1 MMDKNYITSKLNEWM
16 INFVEK
22 PNPLLGNWSP
32 CPYAR
37 QARVNNKIYIDFE
50 VADIHELLP
59 LLETYEVLIV
69 CYDHN
74 KITSEDFRKLAEKL
88 NADLLEKNYVVLE
101 DHPNAIERINSV
113 TMNFG
118 ECALLLIQ
126 KRDKLSKA
134 SEQLK
139 NSGYYSVWSEENL
152 QEVVNWR

>member
-1 MMDKNYITSKLNEWM
+1 MDKNYITSKLNEWM

-22 PNPLLGNWSP
+22 PNPLLGDWSP

-50 VADIHELLP
+50 VYDIHALLP
-59 LLETYEVLIV
+59 LLETYDVLIV

-74 KITSEDFRKLAEKL
+74 KITAEEFRTYAADL
-88 NADLLEKNYVVLE
+88 NKDLLEKNYVALE
-101 DHPNAIERINSV
+101 DHPDAVERIN
-113 TMNFG
+113 TLIMNFG

-152 QEVVNWR
+152 NEVVNWR

>member
-1 MMDKNYITSKLNEWM
+1 MEKEYIIDKLNSWM

-22 PNPLLGNWSP
+22 PNPLLGDWSP

-50 VADIHELLP
+50 VSDIHTLLP
-59 LLETYEVLIV
+59 LLETYDVLII

-74 KITSEDFRKLAEKL
+74 KIPAEDFRKYAADL
-88 NADLLEKNYVVLE
+88 NKDLLEKNYVVLE
-101 DHPNAIERINSV
+101 DHPDAVECIN
-113 TMNFG
+113 TLIMNFG

-152 QEVVNWR
+152 NEVVNWR